1 MEARHVTIDERLA
14 PVFRRFV
21 ILAAALSLVAGLT
34 TATAVGKQIK
44 PKVGSKW
51 SGKFKSSEV
60 SFESAK
66 ISFKIVKKHGKRYA
80 KGKIVL
86 HTGCFVGDSQTE
98 TPGPKRTYSFK
109 ARIKSGSFKWT
120 KKATAGTGE
129 VIEGFFTSKKRG
141 TVNIQADDDG
151 CGFEETVGG
160 KIKRK

>member
-1 MEARHVTIDERLA
+1 
-14 PVFRRFV
+14 
-21 ILAAALSLVAGLT
+21 
-34 TATAVGKQIK
+34 
-44 PKVGSKW
+44 
-51 SGKFKSSEV
+51 
-60 SFESAK
+60 
-66 ISFKIVKKHGKRYA
+66 
-80 KGKIVL
+80 VL

-109 ARIKSGSFKWT
+109 ARIKSGGFKWT
-120 KKATAGTGE
+120 KKAAAGTGE